1 MLHKLYVY
9 GEHLAEADLSKTTTG
24 ANPVEV
30 SGTQGALIVNVIA
43 KGDAKTAKAS
53 EVGVKVAVL
62 AADEPEGSFAEVTTI
77 TLPDGTYVDDEVI
90 ASVTLPPDVKNYA
103 KATVTGN
110 TSSSGNVIV
119 TLGYLA
125 R

>member
-9 GEHLAEADLSKTTTG
+9 GENLAEADLSKTTTG
-24 ANPVEV
+24 ENPVEV
-30 SGTQGALIVNVIA
+30 GGTQGALVVNVIA
-43 KGDAKTAKAS
+43 KGDAKTAQAS
-53 EVGVKVAVL
+53 EVGVKVAVS
-62 AADEPEGSFAEVTTI
+62 AADDPDGSFEEVMAI
-77 TLPDGTYVDDEVI
+77 TLPDGTYVDEEVI
-90 ASVTLPPDVKNYA
+90 ASVALPPDVKNYA

-110 TSSSGNVIV
+110 ASSSGNVIV

>member
-30 SGTQGALIVNVIA
+30 GGTQGALIVNVIA

-62 AADEPEGSFAEVTTI
+62 A
-77 TLPDGTYVDDEVI
+77 DDEVI

>member
-1 MLHKLYVY
+1 M
-9 GEHLAEADLSKTTTG
+9 
-24 ANPVEV
+24 
-30 SGTQGALIVNVIA
+30 
-43 KGDAKTAKAS
+43 
-53 EVGVKVAVL
+53 AVL

>member
-9 GEHLAEADLSKTTTG
+9 GENLAEADLSKTTTG
-24 ANPVEV
+24 ENPVEV
-30 SGTQGALIVNVIA
+30 GGTQGALVVKVIA
-43 KGDAKTAKAS
+43 KGDDKTAKAS
-53 EVGVKVAVL
+53 EVGVKVSVS
-62 AADEPEGSFAEVTTI
+62 AAAAPDGRFDAETAI
-77 TLPDGTYVDDEVI
+77 TLPGGTYVDEEVI
-90 ASVTLPPDVKNYA
+90 ASVALPPDVKNYA

-110 TSSSGNVIV
+110 ASSSGNVIV